1 MKPATSPPSSSSP
14 SGRPQGGGQDIQLL
28 SVWYDQAQLV
38 HRYGDRAATILNG
51 HRAKVFLSGLADVG
65 ALELGSRLIGDQVVT
80 ETNYST
86 DPGGRVAASQAT
98 SYRPLV
104 PVEELRRLQP
114 GEGIVIYGHL
124 RPARIQ
130 VRPHFSSREQRWSQ
144 RLERQA
150 ARQQKRQAREANRAL
165 ERAVRREA
173 RRQQRVNRHLPGWPR
188 AGRGPAVSANPNPT
202 SPVVSTSTSGS
213 ATRRHPLRTVYLF
226 HLDQRYEHAGTTPS
240 GPRTWTTGWLSTWP
254 AAAPASSRSSP
265 RPALAFVSPG
275 PGRG

>member
-14 SGRPQGGGQDIQLL
+14 SGRPPAAARASSCCQ
-28 SVWYDQAQLV
+28 VWHDQAQLV

-65 ALELGSRLIGDQVVT
+65 ALELGSRLIGDQAVT

-86 DPGGRVAASQAT
+86 DPAAGWPPRQAT

-130 VRPHFSSREQRWSQ
+130 VRPHFTGREQRWRQ
-144 RLERQA
+144 RLERHA
-150 ARQQKRQAREANRAL
+150 ARTQERQARKANRAL
-165 ERAVRREA
+165 ERAARREA
-173 RRQQRVNRHLPGWPR
+173 RQQQRVNRHLPGWVSQGG
-188 AGRGPAVSANPNPT
+188 GRP
-202 SPVVSTSTSGS
+202 
-213 ATRRHPLRTVYLF
+213 
-226 HLDQRYEHAGTTPS
+226 
-240 GPRTWTTGWLSTWP
+240 
-254 AAAPASSRSSP
+254 
-265 RPALAFVSPG
+265 
-275 PGRG
+275 